1 MTKAPS
7 ADAARASRR
16 KMLGVG
22 AAGAALG
29 LGAAPAHAAAA
40 TRTRAQFRLTTDFAV
55 PVLTMAIVPW
65 TDTVFQTGTDVTLQP
80 GGKLLINRTGVYEI
94 VFSSDWDAKSGNDI
108 DLRKIGIRHQ
118 KLGQPDLP
126 LEDHDRLGFLNIP
139 GSDPGAIARYQGN
152 WAPAPL
158 PMMGMSSVD
167 VTVSP
172 AGTVVPGD
180 AAQASMTSINQNQ
193 LNDQALS
200 ALSVQAKVI
209 APDIVRVTLF
219 NPAIQAGITVAPG
232 NLRVLATSL
241 TKTRGSN
248 GDAWM
253 VLHTASIA
261 LNAGDRVYGL
271 IEHKVPGTLLQAT
284 RSSFMQIDRV
294 A

>member
-1 MTKAPS
+1 MTQTHHD
-7 ADAARASRR
+7 ADTRTNRR
-16 KMLGVG
+16 RLLGIG
-22 AAGAALG
+22 AAGTALG
-29 LGAAPAHAAAA
+29 IGSAPAHAAAP
-40 TRTRAQFRLTTDFAV
+40 TRTRVQFRLTTDFAV
-55 PVLTMAIVPW
+55 PVQTMAIVPW
-65 TDTVFQTGTDVTLQP
+65 TETVFRTGTDVTLQAD
-80 GGKLLINRTGVYEI
+80 GKLLINRTGVYEI

-158 PMMGMSSVD
+158 PLMGMSSVD
-167 VTVSP
+167 VSVSP

-180 AAQASMTSINQNQ
+180 VAQASLTSINQNQ
-193 LNDQALS
+193 LSDQALS

-209 APDIVRVTLF
+209 APNIVRVTLF
-219 NPAIQAGITVAPG
+219 NPAIQDGITVAPG
-232 NLRVLATSL
+232 HLQVAAMSM

-253 VLHTASIA
+253 VLHTASVA

-271 IEHKVPGTLLQAT
+271 IEHKVAGTLLQAT
-284 RSSFMQIDRV
+284 RSSFMQVDRV